1 MKVKVSLLLISF
13 FLLASNKSWA
23 QDKFVE
29 RSTDVLCVV
38 PTATGLIKAVV
49 EKDKKGMIQLGL
61 STATTLALN
70 YGLEAIIKKDRPDG
84 TGHHAFP
91 STHAAIAFDGAT
103 FLMKRYG
110 WQWGVP
116 AYALSAYVAWGR
128 VHADRHDWWDVL
140 GGAALG
146 AGCALIYTRSF
157 AKEKEI
163 VIVPSTFGDH
173 SAGVTASGSYCKGS
187 VLILRNTKIYNYDHD
202 DDVGKGLSVF
212 DCLSAL
218 RAV

>member
-1 MKVKVSLLLISF
+1 
-13 FLLASNKSWA
+13 
-23 QDKFVE
+23 
-29 RSTDVLCVV
+29 
-38 PTATGLIKAVV
+38 
-49 EKDKKGMIQLGL
+49 
-61 STATTLALN
+61 
-70 YGLEAIIKKDRPDG
+70 
-84 TGHHAFP
+84 
-91 STHAAIAFDGAT
+91 
-103 FLMKRYG
+103 MKRYG

-173 SAGVTASGSYCKGS
+173 SAGITAR
-187 VLILRNTKIYNYDHD
+187 VL
-202 DDVGKGLSVF
+202 F
-212 DCLSAL
+212 
-218 RAV
+218 

>member
-1 MKVKVSLLLISF
+1 MTKTRRKTMWLFFFISF
-13 FLLASNKSWA
+13 LLVSNGAWA

-49 EKDKKGMIQLGL
+49 DKDKKGMIQLGL

-84 TGHHAFP
+84 SGHHAFP
-91 STHAAIAFDGAT
+91 STHAAVAFDGAT

-173 SAGVTASGSYCKGS
+173 SAGVTAR
-187 VLILRNTKIYNYDHD
+187 VL
-202 DDVGKGLSVF
+202 F
-212 DCLSAL
+212 
-218 RAV
+218 